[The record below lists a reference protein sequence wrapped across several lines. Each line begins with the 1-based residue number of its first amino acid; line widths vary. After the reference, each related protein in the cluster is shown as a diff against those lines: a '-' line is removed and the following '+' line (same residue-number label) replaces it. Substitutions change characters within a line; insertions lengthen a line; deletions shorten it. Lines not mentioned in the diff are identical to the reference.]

1 MYTNNALK
9 ISIEKKLNQDF
20 KKKFFVLTGY
30 SSGIGNQIYKDLNK
44 LGSNLILIG
53 RKNNKNKNFFKCD
66 LRDGKK
72 LEKTSKIISKKYKRI
87 DGFIHCAGVN
97 QCIKSDEISLLNWE
111 EIFSVNLTSAF
122 IISKEIKKNL
132 KKSKNPSIIFVSSIA
147 GHRKSVV
154 SGVHYVASKAGLIGL
169 SKQLSHEFGKDRI
182 RVNCVS
188 PSQTLTKM
196 LKKSMSKSQISNLIK
211 NIPISRLATV
221 EEQSY
226 GIIFLLSSFSKYISG
241 ISLNI
246 DGGQI

>member
-1 MYTNNALK
+1 MYTNNASK
-9 ISIEKKLNQDF
+9 TFIEKKFNQDF
-20 KKKFFVLTGY
+20 KKNFFVLTGY
-30 SSGIGNQIYKDLNK
+30 SSGIGNQIYQDLKK

-53 RKNNKNKNFFKCD
+53 RRRKKNQIFFECD
-66 LRDGKK
+66 LKDKKK
-72 LEKTSKIISKKYKRI
+72 LEKITKIISQKYKRI

-97 QCIKSDEISLLNWE
+97 QCIKTDEISLLNWE

-132 KKSKNPSIIFVSSIA
+132 KKSKNPSIVFVSSIA

-188 PSQTLTKM
+188 PSQTFTKM
-196 LKKSMSKSQISNLIK
+196 LKNSMSKSQISKLIK
-211 NIPISRLATV
+211 NIPINRLANTK
-221 EEQSY
+221 EQSY
-226 GIIFLLSSFSKYISG
+226 GVIFLLSSFSKYISG
-241 ISLNI
+241 TSLNI